1 MKFVSSHKPTEVI
14 DQSTIDRIFD
24 AANIVEVVSDY
35 VTLKR
40 RGVNYIGLCPF
51 HNEKTPSFTVS
62 PAKNICKCFGCGKG
76 GNPVNFIMELESF
89 SYVEALK
96 HLAKKYH
103 IEIEEKELTPEQL
116 QQRNTRESLMAVS
129 DWAQQHFS
137 DNLYNNPEGKSVGM
151 SYFLHR
157 GFQENIIKKFQLGY
171 AVNQR
176 DAYTKEAQKK
186 GYKLEYLEK
195 TGLTIVKE
203 NNYLLDRFHGRVIF
217 PIHSISG
224 KVIAFGGRAVQKSD
238 PVKYQNSPESEI
250 YHKGQIL
257 YGIYFAK
264 NAIIRERKCYIVEG
278 YADVISLVQAGVENV
293 VAPCG
298 TALTSEQIRL
308 LGRILPSVE
317 NSNDADKNVVLLYDG
332 DDAGINAAL
341 KNGKMLLEEGM
352 NVKIVALPEGEDPDT
367 FAQKNNASD
376 IVRFLEENEM
386 DYILFKTNHFLEGT
400 KNDPIKKAH
409 LISDIASTISVIP
422 DMIKRSVYIKEC
434 AGILEIDE
442 NIFYSQISKLR
453 KGKIE
458 KELERQYKSNR
469 QHDYP
474 VNHVPDSASVT
485 NNGDDK
491 NKNLFEAEE
500 RNIMHFV
507 VRYGEKIMCEVE
519 SEIPENGLHITEA
532 ITVIEYINRE
542 FQEDELSFLNPIYR
556 QMFGEA
562 CESQSS
568 PAFNAERFF
577 VYHNNPEFTRTA
589 SDLLTDLYQESKM
602 HSKFKKVEPEEDR
615 LLELVPRVVLDFKF
629 KVISLKIKEL
639 KEALKSESDP
649 EKVLSLMQ
657 EINQLQQVSRALAQ
671 QLGERII
678 LKT

>member
-1 MKFVSSHKPTEVI
+1 VI

-24 AANIVEVVSDY
+24 AADIVEVVSDY

-40 RGVNYIGLCPF
+40 RGVNYIGHCPF

-76 GNPVNFIMELESF
+76 GNPVNFIMELENF
-89 SYVEALK
+89 SYVEALR

-116 QQRNTRESLMAVS
+116 QQRNTRESMMAVTE
-129 DWAQQHFS
+129 WAQQYFS
-137 DNLYNNPEGKSVGM
+137 GNLYNHPEGKSVGM

-171 AVNQR
+171 ALNQR

-203 NNYLLDRFHGRVIF
+203 NNYELDRFHGRVIF

-224 KVIAFGGRAVQKSD
+224 KVIAFGGRAVQKND
-238 PVKYQNSPESEI
+238 LVKYQNSPESDI

-278 YADVISLVQAGVENV
+278 YADVISMVQAGVENI

-298 TALTSEQIRL
+298 TALTNEQIRL
-308 LGRILPSVE
+308 LSRILPSVE
-317 NSNDADKNVVLLYDG
+317 NNNGDGDKNVTLLYDS

-341 KNGKMLLEEGM
+341 KNGKMLLEEGL
-352 NVKIVALPEGEDPDT
+352 NVKIVVLPEGEDPDT

-376 IVRFLEENEM
+376 VLKFLQENEM
-386 DYILFKTNHFLEGT
+386 DYILFKTNYFLEGT
-400 KNDPIKKAH
+400 KKDPIKKAH
-409 LISDIASTISVIP
+409 LISDIVSTIAIIP
-422 DMIKRSVYIKEC
+422 DMIKRAVYIKEC
-434 AGILEIDE
+434 AGILETDE
-442 NIFYSQISKLR
+442 EIFYSQINKLR
-453 KGKIE
+453 KGRLE
-458 KELERQYKSNR
+458 KELERQSKN
-469 QHDYP
+469 
-474 VNHVPDSASVT
+474 SVQQETSVVIPST
-485 NNGDDK
+485 NGSDTVYTQNIHA
-491 NKNLFEAEE
+491 FEAEE
-500 RNIMHFV
+500 RNIIRFI

-519 SEIPENGLHITEA
+519 NEIPENGLHTTGP
-532 ITVIEYINRE
+532 ITVIEYIHRE
-542 FQEDELSFLNPIYR
+542 FQEDELSFLTPLYQ
-556 QMFGEA
+556 QMFTEA
-562 CESQSS
+562 CESQLLSS
-568 PAFNAERFF
+568 FNAERFF
-577 VYHNNPEFTRTA
+577 VYHSNPEFSRIA
-589 SDLLTDLYQESKM
+589 SDLLADPYQESKI
-602 HSKFKKVEPEEDR
+602 HSKYKKVEPESER

-629 KVISLKIKEL
+629 KVISLKIEEL
-639 KEALKSESDP
+639 KESLKLEKDP
-649 EKVLSLMQ
+649 EKILSLMQ
-657 EINQLQQVSRALAQ
+657 EINQMQQVSRALAQ

-678 LKT
+678 LKI